1 MRNAT
6 AVLPLLLLL
15 AAGCSAAAPANE
27 TAAAGATDDDG
38 SRGEQLIGQPPQ
50 GWKRIGGTSL
60 ETLKRA
66 EFAPEDEIETD
77 PKRRITFESM
87 VEDPLP
93 DPIEFVNALAADR
106 NRECGTFRPYTT
118 FAGEENGYPTTVN
131 LLVCHRDRKTGRSE
145 VTLMKA
151 IQGNDAFYVITR
163 GQQGPPIPKDGQ
175 PEIEE
180 TVIGAWAVYLKS
192 ITLCDDERAGHPC
205 PTRVEDAGTP

>member
-1 MRNAT
+1 MRNAP
-6 AVLPLLLLL
+6 ALLPLLLLL

-27 TAAAGATDDDG
+27 TASGAAGAADDEG
-38 SRGEQLIGQPPQ
+38 TPPAGEQLIGQPPQ
-50 GWKRIGGTSL
+50 GWQRIGGTNL

-66 EFAPEDEIETD
+66 EFAPEEEIETD

-93 DPIEFVNALAADR
+93 DPIEFVTALAGDR
-106 NRECGTFRPYTT
+106 NRECGTFRAFTT

-131 LLVCHRDRKTGRSE
+131 LLVCHKDRKTGRSE

-163 GQQGPPIPKDGQ
+163 GRQGPPIPKDGQ

-180 TVIGAWAVYLKS
+180 TVVGAWAVYLKS
-192 ITLCDDERAGHPC
+192 ITLCDDERPGHPC
-205 PTRVEDAGTP
+205 PTRD